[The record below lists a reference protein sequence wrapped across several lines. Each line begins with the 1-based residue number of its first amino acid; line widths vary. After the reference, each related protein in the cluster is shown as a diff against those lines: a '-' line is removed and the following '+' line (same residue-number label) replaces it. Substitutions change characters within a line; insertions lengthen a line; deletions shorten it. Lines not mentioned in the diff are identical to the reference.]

1 MAGPQ
6 GRSEGSEPAPR
17 ENTHSELSGSAGD
30 VVQARVTGGVHFHRA
45 GRVAGPVPR
54 QLPGDVWGFV
64 NRVVELERLDQVL
77 ANEGG
82 APNVV
87 AVTVIAG
94 TAGVGK
100 TSLALHWAHRIR
112 DRFPDGQLNVNLRG
126 YDPGAPVT
134 PEYAL
139 DLFLRAFDVAASAIP
154 VDIHAKAALPFLG
167 RGPTHIDPA
176 GQRRHRRAST
186 PVAAGHRQLPGSGD
200 QPQPPARTGDTRWGE
215 AGVRGN
221 TLGGG
226 GHHAAAQGHSGYRCE
241 DDSEELA
248 ELARPCA
255 RLPLALRIAAERA
268 ASRPRM
274 PLSELIRDLRD
285 ESALWDALSAED
297 NPEADAVRTVFAWSY
312 RALPSGA
319 ARLFRLLGLHPS
331 PEFCSAAAAALAGAA
346 TGRVRCWVLSLGC
359 GVLGGVCAHQRR
371 GVPGVGQAW
380 VAAAVHPFAAGVGR
394 HDGVRCA
401 GVDGVNQEATTPRV
415 GVMNRTTSRRPAT
428 GAAHTA
434 AAPVWGLRSHARTW

>member
-17 ENTHSELSGSAGD
+17 ENTYSELSGSAGD
-30 VVQARVTGGVHFHRA
+30 VVQARDVSGGVHFHRA

-112 DRFPDGQLNVNLRG
+112 DRFPDGQLYVNLRG

-154 VDIHAKAALPFLG
+154 VDIHAKAALYRSLVAD
-167 RGPTHIDPA
+167 RRILVLLDNAATV
-176 GQRRHRRAST
+176 GQVR
-186 PVAAGHRQLPGSGD
+186 PLLPGTASCLVLVTSRSRLPGLAIRD
-200 QPQPPARTGDTRWGE
+200 GAKRVSVETLSEEEAITLLRRGTADT
-215 AGVRGN
+215 GVRTIRRNWLSWPG
-221 TLGGG
+221 
-226 GHHAAAQGHSGYRCE
+226 
-241 DDSEELA
+241 
-248 ELARPCA
+248 CA
-255 RLPLALRIAAERA
+255 RDCRWRCGSPQNGPRA
-268 ASRPRM
+268 
-274 PLSELIRDLRD
+274 
-285 ESALWDALSAED
+285 
-297 NPEADAVRTVFAWSY
+297 
-312 RALPSGA
+312 G
-319 ARLFRLLGLHPS
+319 
-331 PEFCSAAAAALAGAA
+331 
-346 TGRVRCWVLSLGC
+346 LGC
-359 GVLGGVCAHQRR
+359 R
-371 GVPGVGQAW
+371 
-380 VAAAVHPFAAGVGR
+380 
-394 HDGVRCA
+394 
-401 GVDGVNQEATTPRV
+401 
-415 GVMNRTTSRRPAT
+415 
-428 GAAHTA
+428 
-434 AAPVWGLRSHARTW
+434 